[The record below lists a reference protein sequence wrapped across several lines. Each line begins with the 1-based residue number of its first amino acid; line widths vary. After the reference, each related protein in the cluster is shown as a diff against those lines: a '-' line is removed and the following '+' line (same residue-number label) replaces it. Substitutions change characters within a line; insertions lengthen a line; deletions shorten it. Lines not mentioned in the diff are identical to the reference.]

1 MVLPFDFVEG
11 STCRFLNGALTG
23 EPLPAPHGRI
33 DVAWVEL
40 DAVTDAASTLG
51 CDHRRAASQE
61 RIKHDVSTGRAVQNG
76 ISHQLDR
83 RDRRLKSGQIP
94 LRCAPG
100 RRIQPRVRPH
110 VRTVAAILAE
120 LDVVAVRVLACYRVE
135 VFSMC
140 FQLYDRKNKSTL
152 IKLLLSP
159 GEAKFWLDSI
169 SGSRSKALSAWERL
183 GSLPFAFRK
192 KH

>member
-11 STCRFLNGALTG
+11 STCRFLNGALTS

-94 LRCAPG
+94 LPLCSGPKNSTQGTTTRSYGSGHTSRAGCCCGAG
-100 RRIQPRVRPH
+100 SCRLSRRSI
-110 VRTVAAILAE
+110 
-120 LDVVAVRVLACYRVE
+120 LDVLP
-135 VFSMC
+135 
-140 FQLYDRKNKSTL
+140 TL
-152 IKLLLSP
+152 
-159 GEAKFWLDSI
+159 
-169 SGSRSKALSAWERL
+169 RSQE
-183 GSLPFAFRK
+183 
-192 KH
+192 